1 MEKYSRLLNPVF
13 LVTSWITVI
22 LLTVMVVFYS
32 FEITMR
38 TFTDFT
44 PAWAKEVVLLSMVWM
59 GCLGSAVLHR
69 ERGHIT
75 LEFLV
80 DRFLPRARGYV
91 LIMVDVLILVFSG
104 FLLYGGIVVVIEL
117 MGQARPGTN
126 LPVGV
131 SYLPLAVTGLL
142 LILAAFEHLM
152 EDVTARIQKGEE
164 ADAS

>member
-1 MEKYSRLLNPVF
+1 MEKYSRFLDPIF
-13 LVTSWITVI
+13 LVISWITVV
-22 LLTVMVVFYS
+22 LLTVMVIFYS
-32 FEITMR
+32 YEIAMR

-44 PAWAKEVVLLSMVWM
+44 PAWAKEVVLLSMVWL

-80 DRFLPRARGYV
+80 DTFLPRGRYYV
-91 LIMVDVLILVFSG
+91 LLMVDVLVLVFSG
-104 FLLYGGIVVVIEL
+104 FLLYGGMMVVIEL
-117 MGQARPGTN
+117 MGQNRPGTN

-131 SYLPLAVTGLL
+131 SYLPLAITGVL
-142 LILAAFEHLM
+142 LILAAIEHIM
-152 EDVTARIQKGEE
+152 EDVKGMPKTGEE